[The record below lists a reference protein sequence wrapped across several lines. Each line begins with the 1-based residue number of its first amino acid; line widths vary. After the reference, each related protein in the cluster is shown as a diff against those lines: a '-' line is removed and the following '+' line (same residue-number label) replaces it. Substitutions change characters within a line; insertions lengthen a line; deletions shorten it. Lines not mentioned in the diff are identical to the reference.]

1 MNVAK
6 FVAVLLLTA
15 CAGNTGDGVT
25 TQPGTEN
32 IPQSQPSAP
41 ISVSSTNG
49 ESTSPS
55 VGSAAA
61 SYTEGTA
68 TAIVDIDGTR
78 YEFVNGTCTAEA
90 STVHTFE
97 LISGEFQEEPYF
109 SVYLLNISGPVS
121 DGEYPTGISLVT
133 INVDGESYLV
143 GEGGSVTLTDRVT
156 RGEFSGQNQS
166 PSNPVPIAGSFS
178 C

>member
-1 MNVAK
+1 MNVVK

-15 CAGNTGDGVT
+15 CAGSTGANET
-25 TQPGTEN
+25 NEPGTEN
-32 IPQSQPSAP
+32 ASQGQPSAT
-41 ISVSSTNG
+41 ISVSSTTG

-55 VGSAAA
+55 VGAAAA

-68 TAIVDIDGTR
+68 TATANIDGTQ
-78 YEFVNGTCTAEA
+78 YEFINGTCTAEA

-97 LISGEFQEEPYF
+97 LISGEVQEEPYF
-109 SVYLLNISGPVS
+109 SVYVLNISGPVS

-143 GEGGSVTLTDRVT
+143 GEGGSVTLTDGVT

-166 PSNPVPIAGSFS
+166 PANPVPIAGSFS